1 MAKGIIYVMT
11 TAVPGLIKI
20 GKTGSN
26 NFEQRMYN
34 LEHDGYR
41 NVAALK
47 RLFAIEVEDY
57 DEKEL
62 LLDLIFS
69 KSRLENTELFAIDSN
84 IVVQLLSA
92 FDGKQIYP
100 KNISKEEVFDEASN
114 KRGAYLVPNGEY
126 YLNRKVKVW
135 GNKACTAKMRVK
147 DGQFTVLPG
156 AAMCPIRG
164 KGWTTTKI
172 VDEKRATTKIE
183 NDILM
188 VEETFDSPSLAAAFV
203 TFAPA
208 NGWIDWKTK
217 DGRSID
223 IFRESKK

>member
-20 GKTGSN
+20 GKTGSG
-26 NFEQRMYN
+26 NFEQRMYH

-57 DEKEL
+57 DEKEI
-62 LLDLIFS
+62 LLDSIFS
-69 KSRLENTELFAIDSN
+69 KSKLENTELFALDAD
-84 IVVQLLSA
+84 IVVQLLSS

-100 KNISKEEVFDEASN
+100 QNASKEEMFEEASQR
-114 KRGAYLVPNGEY
+114 RGAYLVPDGEY
-126 YLNRKVKVW
+126 YLNRKIKLW
-135 GNKACTAKMRVK
+135 DNKACKAKMRVK
-147 DGQFTVLPG
+147 DGKFIVLPG
-156 AAMCPIRG
+156 SMMCPIRG

-172 VDEKRATTKIE
+172 VDEKRATTKVE

-188 VEETFDSPSLAAAFV
+188 IEETFDSPSLAAAFV
-203 TFAPA
+203 TFAPV
-208 NGWIDWKTK
+208 NGWNDWKTK
-217 DGRSID
+217 DGKPID
-223 IFRESKK
+223 VFRKEKK